1 MKRNSVS
8 KSDIEKRMQAQWTD
22 ELKTPLANAIIV
34 NDNNTAL
41 IPQVISIIEKI
52 KKPEQWEYN
61 EHLILYNNAIHQLNI
76 VPIHN
81 GNKSLFDIIQKT
93 STSMGRRLLKFRI
106 MNPITYIK

>member
-41 IPQVISIIEKI
+41 IPQVISIIENI
-52 KKPEQWEYN
+52 K
-61 EHLILYNNAIHQLNI
+61 NA
-76 VPIHN
+76 
-81 GNKSLFDIIQKT
+81 
-93 STSMGRRLLKFRI
+93 
-106 MNPITYIK
+106 